1 MINRAEEILV
11 SLEKGQ
17 ERGAIARLTDDLPL
31 FSETLSVP
39 PKKEQ
44 FSEIEMLLADVEPDI
59 LSPIK
64 ALEFIYLLKSLQKE
78 PKPH

>member
-1 MINRAEEILV
+1 MDCNHN
-11 SLEKGQ
+11 Q
-17 ERGAIARLTDDLPL
+17 Q
-31 FSETLSVP
+31 
-39 PKKEQ
+39 KKEQ
-44 FSEIEMLLADVEPDI
+44 FNEIEMLLADVEPDI